1 MTMYFL
7 LFIFFLSARAYY
19 LTPIQKQ
26 YIKNIL
32 QNSDGH
38 VVKQKVK
45 TLLVSKYS
53 LWAINKARYFKKKYK
68 IKPNYVRSS
77 ELIQSSLL
85 GLIKSMKHYD
95 GRVDLPYYSHFYI
108 KEELYKCLTRCQ
120 PFGRFKHYEM
130 MALKKKP
137 IEHSRVEPI
146 GDNNLY
152 YQHVGPYYSFKY
164 NDHQEIVFEEFNKL
178 TPREK
183 RVFLLTYDIHSLK
196 KIRIAKQVAE
206 LM

>member
-1 MTMYFL
+1 MYFL

-32 QNSDGH
+32 QNSNDP

-53 LWAINKARYFKKKYK
+53 LWAINKARYFQKQYK
-68 IKPNYVRSS
+68 IRPKYIRSS

-85 GLIKSMKHYD
+85 GLVKSM
-95 GRVDLPYYSHFYI
+95 
-108 KEELYKCLTRCQ
+108 
-120 PFGRFKHYEM
+120 KHYEM

-152 YQHVGPYYSFKY
+152 YEHVGPYYSFKY
-164 NDHQEIVFEEFNKL
+164 NDHQEIVFEELNKL
-178 TPREK
+178 TPRGK

-196 KIRIAKQVAE
+196 KKRIAKQVAG